1 MNIIRI
7 LTTLALFLIITAV
20 IYGGYLLL
28 RGTDI
33 VMPSLFPPAAGPRL
47 LMSMDGFRF
56 TRSTNGTVDWRMLAG
71 KADLYGNK
79 EAKLKDVEIV
89 FDSPDGTRAAKL
101 LGETGSMD
109 TASGN
114 ASIHGGSKDVRII
127 TSDGYLLT
135 TNSLFWR
142 SGERM
147 VWTPEPFKLLGSE
160 IYLEGVG
167 FSANVDMRSL
177 VVKNNVKAVLQE

>member
-1 MNIIRI
+1 MNVIRI
-7 LTTLALFLIITAV
+7 VKTLALFFILTAV
-20 IYGGYLLL
+20 IYGGYVLL

-33 VMPSLFPPAAGPRL
+33 AVPSLFQPAAGPRL

-56 TRSTNGTVDWRMLAG
+56 TRSTNGTVAWRMLAG
-71 KADLYGNK
+71 NADLYENK
-79 EAKLKDVEIV
+79 EAQLKEVEII
-89 FDSPDGTRAAKL
+89 FNSPGGNRAAKL

-109 TASGN
+109 TESGD
-114 ASIHGGSKDVRII
+114 ASIHRGSKEVRII

-135 TNSLFWR
+135 TNSLFWK
-142 SGERM
+142 SGERLL
-147 VWTPEPFKLLGSE
+147 WTSEPFKLLGSE

-167 FSANVDMRSL
+167 LSANVDMRSL

>member
-1 MNIIRI
+1 MNVIRI
-7 LTTLALFLIITAV
+7 FKTLALLLILTAV

-33 VMPSLFPPAAGPRL
+33 VMPSLFKPAAGPRL

-56 TRSTNGTVDWRMLAG
+56 ARSTNGTVAWRMLAG

-79 EAKLKDVEIV
+79 EAKLKDVEII

-101 LGETGSMD
+101 LGETGTMD
-109 TASGN
+109 TANGN

-135 TNSLFWR
+135 TKSLFWR
-142 SGERM
+142 SGERQ